1 MTART
6 FWAGAGA
13 LAIVAVAVALALR
26 PGDEPVAAARPAS
39 PAALVAA
46 DNGPVLARLGEQ
58 QVGSGELKALFAQL
72 PEEAR
77 ASLRGD
83 RPALEAWIR
92 ARLAEKALYQQ
103 AEAQGWLQRPE
114 IQVQT
119 RAATEQIVL
128 RDYLNSVSKVPD
140 DYPSEAEL
148 KQAYEAGKAGLQ
160 LPVRYRLSQIFLRVE
175 NPRDDEAVR
184 KQAQALAKQAQA
196 ADADFAALARE
207 HSQDAGT
214 AASGGDTGLQA
225 LAQLLPEVRGVVPK
239 LKVGTVSEP
248 VQSAAGYHIIKLV
261 EQQPARAATFE
272 EVAPR
277 LRELLRAQRQEQVAK
292 AYVEGMFDTATLSID
307 GAALNQVLES
317 SSR

>member
-1 MTART
+1 MAV
-6 FWAGAGA
+6 
-13 LAIVAVAVALALR
+13 VAVAVALALR
-26 PGDEPVAAARPAS
+26 PGDEPVAAARSASASLQASNDSGPA
-39 PAALVAA
+39 
-46 DNGPVLARLGEQ
+46 LASLGQ
-58 QVGSGELKALFAQL
+58 QKVGSGELKALIAQL
-72 PEEAR
+72 PEDAR
-77 ASLRGD
+77 ANLRGD

-114 IQVQT
+114 IQAQT

-128 RDYLNSVSKVPD
+128 RDYLNSVSQVPD

-160 LPVRYRLSQIFLRVE
+160 LPVRYRLSQIFLRLE
-175 NPRDDEAVR
+175 NPRDDEALR

-196 ADADFAALARE
+196 GDADFAALARE
-207 HSQDAGT
+207 HSQDTGT
-214 AASGGDTGLQA
+214 AARGGDTGLQA
-225 LAQLLPEVRGVVPK
+225 LAQLLPEVRGVVPR
-239 LKVGTVSEP
+239 LKVGAVSEP

-261 EQQPARAATFE
+261 EQQPARAATLE

-277 LRELLRAQRQEQVAK
+277 LRQLLRAQRQEQVAK
-292 AYVEGMFDTATLSID
+292 AYVEGMFDSATLSID

-317 SSR
+317 SR

>member
-6 FWAGAGA
+6 LWAGAGA
-13 LAIVAVAVALALR
+13 LALVAVAVALALR
-26 PGDEPVAAARPAS
+26 PGDQPVAAARPAAS
-39 PAALVAA
+39 VIQAAV
-46 DNGPVLARLGEQ
+46 DNGPTLARLGEQ

-72 PEEAR
+72 PEDAR
-77 ASLRGD
+77 TSLRGD

-103 AEAQGWLQRPE
+103 AEAQGWLQRPD
-114 IQVQT
+114 IQAQT

-128 RDYLNSVSKVPD
+128 RDYLESVSKVSD

-160 LPVRYRLSQIFLRVE
+160 LPARYRLSQIFLRVE
-175 NPRDDEAVR
+175 NPRDDETVR

-196 ADADFAALARE
+196 SDADFAALARE

-214 AASGGDTGLQA
+214 AANGGDTGLQA
-225 LAQLLPEVRGVVPK
+225 LAQLLPEVRGVVSR

-248 VQSAAGYHIIKLV
+248 VQSAAGYHIVKLA
-261 EQQPARAATFE
+261 EQQPARAATFD

-277 LRELLRAQRQEQVAK
+277 LRQLLRAQRQEQVAK
-292 AYVEGMFDTATLSID
+292 AYVEGMFDSATLSID

-317 SSR
+317 SR

>member
-1 MTART
+1 MTARAL
-6 FWAGAGA
+6 WAGAGA
-13 LAIVAVAVALALR
+13 LALVAVAIALALR

-39 PAALVAA
+39 SAIQAPV
-46 DNGPVLARLGEQ
+46 DNGPTLARLGEQ

-72 PEEAR
+72 PEDAR

-103 AEAQGWLQRPE
+103 AEAQGWLQRPD
-114 IQVQT
+114 IQAQT

-128 RDYLNSVSKVPD
+128 RDYLESVSKVPD
-140 DYPSEAEL
+140 DYPSETEL

-160 LPVRYRLSQIFLRVE
+160 LPARYRLSQIFLRVE

-196 ADADFAALARE
+196 SDADFAALARE

-214 AASGGDTGLQA
+214 AANGGDTGLQA
-225 LAQLLPEVRGVVPK
+225 LAQLLAEVRGVVSR
-239 LKVGTVSEP
+239 LKVGTISEP
-248 VQSAAGYHIIKLV
+248 VQSAAGYHIVKLV
-261 EQQPARAATFE
+261 EQQPARAATFD

-277 LRELLRAQRQEQVAK
+277 LRQLLRAQRQEQVAK
-292 AYVEGMFDTATLSID
+292 AYVEGMFDSATLSID
-307 GAALNQVLES
+307 GAALNKVLES
-317 SSR
+317 SH

>member
-1 MTART
+1 MTARA
-6 FWAGAGA
+6 FWASAGA
-13 LAIVAVAVALALR
+13 LAVVAVAVALALR
-26 PGDEPVAAARPAS
+26 PGAEPVAAARSTSVQATNDTGPA
-39 PAALVAA
+39 
-46 DNGPVLARLGEQ
+46 LASLGQ
-58 QVGSGELKALFAQL
+58 QMVGSGELKALIAQL
-72 PEEAR
+72 PEDAR
-77 ASLRGD
+77 ANLRGD

-114 IQVQT
+114 IQAQT

-128 RDYLNSVSKVPD
+128 RDYLSSVSQVPD

-160 LPVRYRLSQIFLRVE
+160 LPVRYRLSQIFLRLE

-196 ADADFAALARE
+196 SDADFAALARE

-214 AASGGDTGLQA
+214 ATKGGDTGLQA
-225 LAQLLPEVRGVVPK
+225 LAQLLPEVRGVVPR
-239 LKVGTVSEP
+239 LKVGAVSEP

-261 EQQPARAATFE
+261 EQQPARAATLE

-277 LRELLRAQRQEQVAK
+277 LRQVLRAQRQEQVAK
-292 AYVEGMFDTATLSID
+292 AYVEGMFDSATLSID

-317 SSR
+317 SR

>member
-1 MTART
+1 MTARA
-6 FWAGAGA
+6 FWASAGA
-13 LAIVAVAVALALR
+13 LAVVAVAVALALR
-26 PGDEPVAAARPAS
+26 PGAEPVAAARSASVQATNDTGPA
-39 PAALVAA
+39 
-46 DNGPVLARLGEQ
+46 LASLGQ
-58 QVGSGELKALFAQL
+58 QMVGSGELKALIAQL
-72 PEEAR
+72 PEDAR
-77 ASLRGD
+77 ANLRGD

-114 IQVQT
+114 IQAQT

-128 RDYLNSVSKVPD
+128 RDYLSSVSQVPD

-160 LPVRYRLSQIFLRVE
+160 LPVRYRLSQIFLRLE

-196 ADADFAALARE
+196 SDADFAALARE

-214 AASGGDTGLQA
+214 ATKGGDTGLQA
-225 LAQLLPEVRGVVPK
+225 LAQLLPEVRGVVPR
-239 LKVGTVSEP
+239 LKVGAVSEP

-261 EQQPARAATFE
+261 EQQPARAATLE

-277 LRELLRAQRQEQVAK
+277 LRQVLRAQRQEQVAK
-292 AYVEGMFDTATLSID
+292 AYVEGMFDSATLSID

-317 SSR
+317 SR

>member
-6 FWAGAGA
+6 FWASAGA
-13 LAIVAVAVALALR
+13 LAVVAVAVALALR
-26 PGDEPVAAARPAS
+26 PGDEPVAAARSASASLQASSDSGPA
-39 PAALVAA
+39 
-46 DNGPVLARLGEQ
+46 LASLGQ
-58 QVGSGELKALFAQL
+58 QKVGSGELKALIAQL
-72 PEEAR
+72 PEDAR
-77 ASLRGD
+77 ANLRGD

-114 IQVQT
+114 IQAQT

-128 RDYLNSVSKVPD
+128 RDYLNSVSQVPD

-148 KQAYEAGKAGLQ
+148 KQAYETGKAGLQ
-160 LPVRYRLSQIFLRVE
+160 LPVRYRLSQIFLRLE
-175 NPRDDEAVR
+175 NPRDDEALR

-196 ADADFAALARE
+196 GDADFAALARE

-214 AASGGDTGLQA
+214 AAKGGDTGLQA
-225 LAQLLPEVRGVVPK
+225 LAQLLPEVRGVVPR
-239 LKVGTVSEP
+239 LKVGAVSEP

-261 EQQPARAATFE
+261 EQQPARAATLE

-277 LRELLRAQRQEQVAK
+277 LRQLLRAQRQEQVAK
-292 AYVEGMFDTATLSID
+292 AYVEGMFDSATLSID

-317 SSR
+317 SR

>member
-1 MTART
+1 M
-6 FWAGAGA
+6 
-13 LAIVAVAVALALR
+13 AVALALR
-26 PGDEPVAAARPAS
+26 PGDQPVAAARPAAS
-39 PAALVAA
+39 VIQAAV
-46 DNGPVLARLGEQ
+46 DNGPTLARLGEQ

-72 PEEAR
+72 PEDAR
-77 ASLRGD
+77 TSLRGD

-103 AEAQGWLQRPE
+103 AEAQGWLQRPD
-114 IQVQT
+114 IQAQT

-128 RDYLNSVSKVPD
+128 RDYLESVSKVPD

-160 LPVRYRLSQIFLRVE
+160 LPARYRLSQIFLRVE

-196 ADADFAALARE
+196 SDVDFATLAQE
-207 HSQDAGT
+207 HSQDTGT
-214 AASGGDTGLQA
+214 AANGGDTGLQA
-225 LAQLLPEVRGVVPK
+225 LAQLLPEVRGVVSR
-239 LKVGTVSEP
+239 LKPGTVSEP
-248 VQSAAGYHIIKLV
+248 VQSAAGYHIVKLV
-261 EQQPARAATFE
+261 EQQPARAATFD

-277 LRELLRAQRQEQVAK
+277 LRQLLRAQRQEQVAK
-292 AYVEGMFDTATLSID
+292 AYVEGMFDSATLSID

-317 SSR
+317 SR

>member
-1 MTART
+1 MTARA
-6 FWAGAGA
+6 FWASAGA
-13 LAIVAVAVALALR
+13 LAVVAVAVALALR
-26 PGDEPVAAARPAS
+26 PGAEPVAAARSASVQTSNDTGPALAS
-39 PAALVAA
+39 L
-46 DNGPVLARLGEQ
+46 GPQ
-58 QVGSGELKALFAQL
+58 KVGSGELKALIAQL
-72 PEEAR
+72 PEDAR
-77 ASLRGD
+77 ANLRGD

-114 IQVQT
+114 IQAQT

-128 RDYLNSVSKVPD
+128 RDYLSSVSQVPD

-160 LPVRYRLSQIFLRVE
+160 LPVRYRLSQIFLRLE

-196 ADADFAALARE
+196 SDADFAALARE

-214 AASGGDTGLQA
+214 ATKGGDTGLQA
-225 LAQLLPEVRGVVPK
+225 LAQLLPEVRGVVPR
-239 LKVGTVSEP
+239 LKVGAVSEP

-261 EQQPARAATFE
+261 EQQPARAATLE

-277 LRELLRAQRQEQVAK
+277 LRQVLRAQRQEQVAK
-292 AYVEGMFDTATLSID
+292 AYVEGMFDSATLSID

-317 SSR
+317 SR

>member
-1 MTART
+1 MTGRAL
-6 FWAGAGA
+6 WAGAGA
-13 LAIVAVAVALALR
+13 LALVAVAVALALR
-26 PGDEPVAAARPAS
+26 PGDQPVAAARPVAS
-39 PAALVAA
+39 AIQPSV
-46 DNGPVLARLGEQ
+46 DNGPTLARLGEQ

-72 PEEAR
+72 PEDAR

-103 AEAQGWLQRPE
+103 AEAQGWLQRPD
-114 IQVQT
+114 IQAQT

-128 RDYLNSVSKVPD
+128 RDYLESVSTVPD

-160 LPVRYRLSQIFLRVE
+160 LPARYRLSQIFLRVE
-175 NPRDDEAVR
+175 NPRDDETVR
-184 KQAQALAKQAQA
+184 KQAQALAKQAN
-196 ADADFAALARE
+196 DADFAALARE

-214 AASGGDTGLQA
+214 AANGGDTGLQA
-225 LAQLLPEVRGVVPK
+225 LAQLLPEVRGVVAR

-248 VQSAAGYHIIKLV
+248 VQSAAGYHIVKLV
-261 EQQPARAATFE
+261 EQQPARAATFD

-277 LRELLRAQRQEQVAK
+277 LRQLLRAQRQEQVAK
-292 AYVEGMFDTATLSID
+292 AYVEGMFDSATLSID

-317 SSR
+317 SR